1 MKTYIWH
8 GTGAIHTPSGPV
20 ERGQMFT
27 SPDLWLTNHPQRQ
40 WLKRGLITLIEAPS
54 EERPAAEERPAVKT
68 SKK

>member
-20 ERGQMFT
+20 ERGQKFT

-40 WLKRGLITLIEAPS
+40 WLKRGLITEASSDAKPS
-54 EERPAAEERPAVKT
+54 KAQK
-68 SKK
+68 